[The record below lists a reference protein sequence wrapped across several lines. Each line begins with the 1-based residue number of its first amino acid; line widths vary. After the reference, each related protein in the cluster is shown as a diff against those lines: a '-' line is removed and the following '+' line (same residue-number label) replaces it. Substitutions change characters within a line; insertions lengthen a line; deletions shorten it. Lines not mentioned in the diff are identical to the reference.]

1 MSIITEKKS
10 ITPDEL
16 TTLRGIQEETQTL
29 VFTLGEIEIMRLQL
43 NERHE
48 EAKKQLL
55 DLTNRENAFNE
66 LVFQK
71 YGDINLDPS
80 TGEFTTSN

>member
-10 ITPDEL
+10 ITSDEL

>member
-10 ITPDEL
+10 ITTDEL

-43 NERHE
+43 NERHD

-66 LVFQK
+66 LVSRK
-71 YGDINLDPS
+71 YGDIDLDPS

>member
-43 NERHE
+43 NERHD

-55 DLTNRENAFNE
+55 DLTNRENTFNE
-66 LVFQK
+66 LVSQK
-71 YGDINLDPS
+71 YGDIDLDPS

>member
-10 ITPDEL
+10 ITTDEL

-43 NERHE
+43 NERHD

-66 LVFQK
+66 LVSRK
-71 YGDINLDPS
+71 YGDIDLDPT

>member
-55 DLTNRENAFNE
+55 NLTNRENAFNE
-66 LVFQK
+66 SISSK
-71 YGDINLDPS
+71 YGNIDLDPS

>member
-43 NERHE
+43 NERHD

-66 LVFQK
+66 LVSQK
-71 YGDINLDPS
+71 YGDIDLDPS

>member
-1 MSIITEKKS
+1 MSIITEKNS
-10 ITPDEL
+10 ITTDEL

-43 NERHE
+43 NERHD

-55 DLTNRENAFNE
+55 DLTNRENSFNE
-66 LVFQK
+66 LVSQK
-71 YGDINLDPS
+71 YGDIDLDPL

>member
-10 ITPDEL
+10 ITTDEL
-16 TTLRGIQEETQTL
+16 TTLRGIQEETQPL

-43 NERHE
+43 NERHD

-66 LVFQK
+66 LVSQK
-71 YGDINLDPS
+71 YGDIDLDPS